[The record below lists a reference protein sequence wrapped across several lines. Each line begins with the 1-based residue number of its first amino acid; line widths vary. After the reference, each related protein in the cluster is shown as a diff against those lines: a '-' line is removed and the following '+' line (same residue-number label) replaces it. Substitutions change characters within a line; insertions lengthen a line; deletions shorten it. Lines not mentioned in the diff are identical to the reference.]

1 MSATTPTLAAQAE
14 RLRDLHR
21 GERPLVL
28 PNPWDA
34 TSARVLADAGFP
46 ALASS
51 SAAVA
56 QALGGADGDRTPAK
70 EMFAALARIGAVA
83 ADAGIPLTADVENGY
98 GLGADEL
105 VERLLEAGAV
115 GLNLED
121 TDHAGG
127 GAGLLD
133 AGAQAER
140 IAAVKQAGRDAGVDL
155 VLNARLDACLRGA
168 GVEESLARAR
178 RYVAAGADC
187 VYPILLEDEA
197 ALARHVAEAGAPVNA
212 LLHPGSPSVERYA
225 QLGVARVSTG
235 GALANHAYGALG
247 RAASSLLAGED
258 PWAA

>member
-1 MSATTPTLAAQAE
+1 MSGAPLAAQAE
-14 RLRDLHR
+14 RLRALHR

-28 PNPWDA
+28 PNAWDA
-34 TSARVLADAGFP
+34 TSARVLTEAGFP
-46 ALASS
+46 AIASS

-56 QALGGADGDRTPAK
+56 RALGGEDGDATPAK
-70 EMFAALARIGAVA
+70 EMFAVLRRIGAVA
-83 ADAGIPLTADVENGY
+83 AEAGIPLTADVENGY

-127 GAGLLD
+127 GGLVD

-140 IAAVKQAGRDAGVDL
+140 IAAVKQASREAGVDL
-155 VLNARLDACLRGA
+155 VLNARLDAALNGA
-168 GVEESLARAR
+168 GVEESLSRAR

-197 ALARHVAEAGAPVNA
+197 AIARHVAEAGAPVNT
-212 LLHPGSPSVERYA
+212 LLRPGSPSLRRYTE
-225 QLGVARVSTG
+225 LGVARISTG
-235 GALANHAYGALG
+235 NALAAQAYGALG